1 MFVPEPLGQLP
12 YAAPEGSLLRA
23 ELRFFREIPRLARH
37 LPGLRRIPHGN
48 RLVVAFPGFRTGD
61 RATWPLRTYLGT
73 LGHECHGWGIGTNRG
88 EVADDLDT
96 IIGVVERHVDR
107 TGVPA
112 AVIGWSLGGVFAR
125 EVARDRPELVT
136 RVFTFGTP
144 VVGGPRYTRSA
155 TAYTPERLDEIE
167 AQINERNQI
176 PIERPITAIH
186 SRYDAAVDWR
196 ACIDDHSPNV
206 ENIEVESCH
215 TGHIIDPDI
224 WRIIGERLA
233 DGSAQ

>member
-1 MFVPEPLGQLP
+1 MRKVLLVCGTALAMSLPLAVSPNAAEYFVPQGYTYSPNNEKL
-12 YAAPEGSLLRA
+12 
-23 ELRFFREIPRLARH
+23 PRLNSRRDQIQAR
-37 LPGLRRIPHGN
+37 
-48 RLVVAFPGFRTGD
+48 T
-61 RATWPLRTYLGT
+61 
-73 LGHECHGWGIGTNRG
+73 
-88 EVADDLDT
+88 
-96 IIGVVERHVDR
+96 
-107 TGVPA
+107 
-112 AVIGWSLGGVFAR
+112 
-125 EVARDRPELVT
+125 
-136 RVFTFGTP
+136 
-144 VVGGPRYTRSA
+144 
-155 TAYTPERLDEIE
+155 DEIE

-206 ENIEVESCH
+206 ENIEVQSCH